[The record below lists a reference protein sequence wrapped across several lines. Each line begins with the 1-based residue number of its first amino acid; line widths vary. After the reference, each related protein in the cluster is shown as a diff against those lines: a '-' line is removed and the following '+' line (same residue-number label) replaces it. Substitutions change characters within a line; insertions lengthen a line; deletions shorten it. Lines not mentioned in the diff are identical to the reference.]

1 MQDERDFPGAGE
13 QPDVPEDVHDN
24 DFGPEAAGVA
34 AMAPPGGASSGGDP
48 PPPYSEANSADPDD
62 VNVIV
67 DGIKVPYDVKDPVYW
82 FRRLEVRMQTVGI
95 GSQFWKR
102 VALEQNLP
110 PDLCA
115 CIKEYLILEQSEAN
129 TVYSDCKKTILEI
142 YGPKP
147 EENVAKAQRITLT
160 GTPSEAGKQIRE
172 LICQKT
178 PHFKDC
184 CCSAI
189 VAKHWRDV
197 LPPEVRYSVASF
209 DLQTQFDNAMAHADN
224 VYRSVK
230 AVATASAA
238 ATVAALSLDFT
249 HDVAAYSE
257 PKQQRQA
264 AHSRPRWDY
273 SNRDT
278 WGKPDKDW
286 KGQTPPK
293 SVCFQHFRFGRRAH
307 FCRSEQTCPWRDRT
321 STRPQ

>member
-1 MQDERDFPGAGE
+1 M
-13 QPDVPEDVHDN
+13 
-24 DFGPEAAGVA
+24 
-34 AMAPPGGASSGGDP
+34 
-48 PPPYSEANSADPDD
+48 
-62 VNVIV
+62 NVIV

-115 CIKEYLILEQSEAN
+115 CIKEYLILEQSEAS

-178 PHFKDC
+178 PHFRDC
-184 CCSAI
+184 CCSAM

-197 LPPEVRYSVASF
+197 LPPEVRYSVANF
-209 DLQTQFDNAMAHADN
+209 DLQTQFDKAMAHADK
-224 VYRSVK
+224 VYQSVK
-230 AVATASAA
+230 AVAAA
-238 ATVAALSLDFT
+238 AAAASVAALSLDST
-249 HDVAAYSE
+249 HEVAAYSE

-264 AHSRPRWDY
+264 AQSRPRWDY
-273 SNRDT
+273 SDRDT